1 MKKPTP
7 VEYLRTISANSA
19 DAFQALRAAVVKSGP
34 LDSHTVELIV
44 LGGLVT
50 AGSERSFRTH
60 ALRLLK
66 DKVDP
71 QALRQAVLVTL
82 AASASFN
89 QVISALEWVDDVIR
103 EVEQAA

>member
-7 VEYLRTISANSA
+7 VEYLRAINANSA
-19 DAFQALRAAVVKSGP
+19 DAFQALRAAVAKAGP

-82 AASASFN
+82 AASATFN

>member
-7 VEYLRTISANSA
+7 VEYLRSINANSA
-19 DAFQALRAAVVKSGP
+19 DAFQALRAAVTKAGP
-34 LDSHTVELIV
+34 LDAHTVELIV

-89 QVISALEWVDDVIR
+89 QVISALEWVDDVVR
-103 EVEQAA
+103 EVEQA